1 MNREQET
8 QYLTLPEAAEFL
20 GLKKSY
26 VYKLIHLRQIPYL
39 KYGARLV
46 RFNAAALQEW
56 KKARLQEIPTRAQMQ
71 EQAEKYCLNHPRM

>member
-1 MNREQET
+1 MNAEKTT

-26 VYKLIHLRQIPYL
+26 VYKLIHLRQIPYC

-46 RFNAAALQEW
+46 RFNAEALQEW
-56 KKARLQEIPTRAQMQ
+56 KEARLQEIPTATQMRERA
-71 EQAEKYCLNHPRM
+71 EQYCMAHPRK